1 MNYLALVNKV
11 LVRLREPEVTSVQ
24 ESPYSKLIG
33 EFVNITKREIEDA
46 NDWGCLKQSISL
58 NTVATQSE
66 YSLTGSNTR
75 TRILDVENLTPT
87 NKYELLYQTREW
99 FDQAFRQNNPTS
111 TEPYYYN
118 ISGVDSNGQLK
129 FKFFPIPDAV
139 YNLDITVINPQEEL
153 ENDGDILTIPYQMVI
168 EGALARAISERGDDG
183 GYTEQEVRYRS
194 IVSDYIAID
203 AGHRYD
209 EQVWYPV

>member
-11 LVRLREPEVTSVQ
+11 LVRLREAEVSSVIDN
-24 ESPYSKLIG
+24 PYSQLIG
-33 EFVNITKREIEDA
+33 EFVNVTKREIEDA
-46 NDWGCLKQSISL
+46 HNWGCLLQNISL

-66 YSLTGSNTR
+66 YSLPNSSVR
-75 TRILDVENLTPT
+75 TRVLEVENLTPT
-87 NKYELLYQTREW
+87 NKYEMLYQTRDW
-99 FDQAFRQNNPTS
+99 FDQAFRSTSPTS
-111 TEPYYYN
+111 AQPYYYN

-129 FKFFPIPDAV
+129 VKFFPIPDAV
-139 YNLDITVINPQEEL
+139 YNLEFVTVNPQVDL
-153 ENDGDILTIPYQMVI
+153 ENDADIITIPYQMVI

-183 GYTEQEVRYRS
+183 GYTEQEARYRS
-194 IVSDYIAID
+194 VVSDYIAID